1 VAEAGGGRMEESE
14 RMVERALVTDSHQEG
29 GGFGL
34 ELLVGVRLR
43 ASVAREEAEVAD
55 EVVGDGDPPLAAI
68 WSRR

>member
-34 ELLVGVRLR
+34 ELVVGVRLR
-43 ASVAREEAEVAD
+43 AREEAEVAD

>member
-29 GGFGL
+29 GGL
-34 ELLVGVRLR
+34 ELLVGVRAR

>member
-14 RMVERALVTDSHQEG
+14 MMAERALVTDSHQEG
-29 GGFGL
+29 GGL